1 MEIDMESNNLFFRL
15 CDPLQKHIYEADLIS
30 NQEELFGQLVLN
42 KMVGIAFRKL
52 NIRAFNP
59 ELRKTLTLLNDEYQN
74 RSAVYK
80 MQLKHLAN
88 ILTNVEFNYSLLKG
102 SFLSTSLYEPGQ
114 RVSND
119 FYILI
124 SSEIIS
130 RLQKLLID
138 NGFVQGGVN
147 SSNKIVPATRR
158 EILESRL
165 NFGQTVPFVKIVE
178 NSPLIIDINF
188 SLDFKASAN
197 NIVGEF
203 LNDIV
208 IAIFENVRFKTLSPI
223 KFLLHLACH
232 LYKEATTYDWV
243 VRRRD
248 LMLYKFC
255 DIYMFICKYGT
266 TEYFS
271 DLVEQIKKYGLEKE
285 CYYTFEN
292 ASIIYP
298 ALNEI
303 DVFLKMKESIK
314 PEKIDFMKQIIY
326 PREKKLFK
334 YDMSFTDWFFCPDRV
349 SQLEEIPYEEY

>member
-1 MEIDMESNNLFFRL
+1 MESNNLFFRL

-42 KMVGIAFRKL
+42 KMVGIAFKKL
-52 NIRAFNP
+52 EYRALNP
-59 ELRKTLTLLNDEYQN
+59 ELRKTLILLNDNYLN
-74 RSAVYK
+74 RSALYK
-80 MQLKHLAN
+80 KQLKYLVNNILAN
-88 ILTNVEFNYSLLKG
+88 AEFDYSLLKG
-102 SFLSTSLYEPGQ
+102 SFLSTNLYKSGQ

-119 FYILI
+119 FDILI
-124 SSEIIS
+124 SPESIS

-147 SSNKIVPATRR
+147 SSNEIVPATRR

-165 NFGQTVPFVKIVE
+165 NFGQTVPFVKIIE

-208 IAIFENVRFKTLSPI
+208 IATFENVRFKTLSPI

-232 LYKEATTYDWV
+232 LYKESTTYYWV
-243 VRRRD
+243 ARRRD

-255 DIYMFICKYGT
+255 DIYMFINKFGT
-266 TEYFS
+266 IEYFS
-271 DLVEQIKKYGLEKE
+271 DLIEQIKKYNFEKE

-292 ASIIYP
+292 SSIIYP
-298 ALNEI
+298 ALNKI
-303 DVFLKMKESIK
+303 DGFLKVKESIK
-314 PEKIDFMKQIIY
+314 PENLDFMKQIVY